1 MVTKEIKQF
10 VITQM
15 KESEWEVE
23 KLPASLKRE
32 LNVINYYKSKHINIE
47 HDTTISQKV
56 TFSIKIPT
64 GYSGLKEIKLNRKEL
79 GISYLQYRF
88 LLRSVKK
95 SCSLVDKRKREAEI
109 AWHWKKFLEKNKDL
123 NRDNKINQI
132 ID

>member
-1 MVTKEIKQF
+1 MYFFAWYDPQISF
-10 VITQM
+10 FI
-15 KESEWEVE
+15 
-23 KLPASLKRE
+23 
-32 LNVINYYKSKHINIE
+32 SKDNSIRI
-47 HDTTISQKV
+47 QKV

-79 GISYLQYRF
+79 GISYLRYRF

-95 SCSLVDKRKREAEI
+95 SCNLVDKRKREAEI

-123 NRDNKINQI
+123 DRDNKINKI

>member
-15 KESEWEVE
+15 KESEWELE
-23 KLPASLKRE
+23 KL
-32 LNVINYYKSKHINIE
+32 NIINQYKSKHLNIE

-64 GYSGLKEIKLNRKEL
+64 GYSSLKEIKLTRKEL

-88 LLRSVKK
+88 LLISVKK
-95 SCSLVDKRKREAEI
+95 SCNLVDKRKREAEI
-109 AWHWKKFLEKNKDL
+109 AWHWKKFLENNKEL
-123 NRDNKINQI
+123 KRDNKINQVL
-132 ID
+132 D

>member
-15 KESEWEVE
+15 KEADWEVE
-23 KLPASLKRE
+23 KFNDFNEYRS
-32 LNVINYYKSKHINIE
+32 IHINIQ

-56 TFSIKIPT
+56 NFSIKIPS
-64 GYSGLKEIKLNRKEL
+64 GYIYENLKLSRKEL
-79 GISYLQYRF
+79 GINYFRYRF
-88 LLRSVKK
+88 LLKNVKR
-95 SCSLVDKRKREAEI
+95 SCSLVDKRRREAEI
-109 AWHWKKFLEKNKDL
+109 SYNWKKFLEKNKDL

>member
-15 KESEWEVE
+15 KESEWGLE
-23 KLPASLKRE
+23 KL
-32 LNVINYYKSKHINIE
+32 NIINQYKSKHLNIE

-64 GYSGLKEIKLNRKEL
+64 GYSGLKEIKLTRKEL

-88 LLRSVKK
+88 LLISVKK
-95 SCSLVDKRKREAEI
+95 SCNLVDKRKRESEI
-109 AWHWKKFLEKNKDL
+109 DRHWKKFLENNKEL
-123 NRDNKINQI
+123 KRDNKINQVL
-132 ID
+132 D

>member
-15 KESEWEVE
+15 KESEWELE
-23 KLPASLKRE
+23 KL
-32 LNVINYYKSKHINIE
+32 NIINQYKSKHLNIE

-64 GYSGLKEIKLNRKEL
+64 GYSSLKEIKLTRKEL

-88 LLRSVKK
+88 LLISVKK
-95 SCSLVDKRKREAEI
+95 SCNLVDKRKRESEI
-109 AWHWKKFLEKNKDL
+109 DRHWKKFLENNKEL
-123 NRDNKINQI
+123 KRDNKINQVL
-132 ID
+132 D

>member
-23 KLPASLKRE
+23 KL
-32 LNVINYYKSKHINIE
+32 NVINHYKSKHINIE
-47 HDTTISQKV
+47 HDNTISQKM

-88 LLRSVKK
+88 LLISVKK
-95 SCSLVDKRKREAEI
+95 SCNLVDKRKREAEI

-123 NRDNKINQI
+123 NRDNKINKI

>member
-23 KLPASLKRE
+23 K

-64 GYSGLKEIKLNRKEL
+64 GHSGLKEIKLNRKEL

-95 SCSLVDKRKREAEI
+95 SCNLVDKRKREAEI

-123 NRDNKINQI
+123 DRDNKINKI

>member
-23 KLPASLKRE
+23 K

-56 TFSIKIPT
+56 TLLIKE
-64 GYSGLKEIKLNRKEL
+64 KEKLRLL
-79 GISYLQYRF
+79 GIGRNS
-88 LLRSVKK
+88 
-95 SCSLVDKRKREAEI
+95 
-109 AWHWKKFLEKNKDL
+109 
-123 NRDNKINQI
+123 
-132 ID
+132 